1 MLEPIHLARIASF
14 MAHPQLFRSMR
25 VSKKWLEAIRTV
37 KLDYLD
43 LRSFYGTLA
52 DEHVHSLVSKQP
64 NMHTVRIH
72 AAALVTEKSMKH
84 LGKLPLLTELD
95 LSNCRNLNDGAL
107 SKIPAER
114 LQSLTS
120 LTITHCGFSERSLKL
135 GSLPNLTKLDISSC
149 DGLHSR
155 VGGVLAQGFP
165 SLTYLDASCSPTLS
179 NEFLGHLSKISTL
192 TSLSIR
198 NSHGFDHNGFSMLC
212 GEPPKNS
219 AAAQAAAATAV
230 STATSASGSTSH
242 ATETKLPQLRK
253 LDISS
258 TWVNGSSL
266 VKICRAY
273 PTLTDLSV
281 SFCNRIDDE
290 GTVSLDNLTQLCHL
304 SISYTDVA
312 QKTLKKLTS
321 LPHLRT
327 LAVAGCR
334 GIKPFL
340 KDFQKRYPSVS
351 VYSKSTTVVPPKS
364 EA

>member
-1 MLEPIHLARIASF
+1 

-37 KLDYLD
+37 KLDHLD

-84 LGKLPLLTELD
+84 LGKLTMLTELD
-95 LSNCRNLNDGAL
+95 LTNCRNLNDGAL

-114 LQSLTS
+114 MQSLTS

-135 GSLPNLTKLDISSC
+135 GPLPNLTKLDISSC

-155 VGGVLAQGFP
+155 VGSVLVQGFP
-165 SLTYLDASCSPTLS
+165 SLTHLNASCSPTLS
-179 NEFLGHLSKISTL
+179 NDFLAQLSKISTL
-192 TSLSIR
+192 TWLSIR

-219 AAAQAAAATAV
+219 AAAAANAQAAASATPG
-230 STATSASGSTSH
+230 ATLA
-242 ATETKLPQLRK
+242 APQVKLPQLK
-253 LDISS
+253 TLDISS

-273 PTLTDLSV
+273 PSLTDLSV
-281 SFCNRIDDE
+281 AFCNRIDDE
-290 GTVSLDNLTQLCHL
+290 GTVALDNLTQLGHL
-304 SISYTDVA
+304 SISYTDIA
-312 QKTLKKLTS
+312 QKTLKKIAA
-321 LPHLRT
+321 LPQLHT
-327 LAVAGCR
+327 LAIAGCR
-334 GIKPFL
+334 AVKPYL
-340 KDFQKRYPSVS
+340 KDFQRRYPAISIH
-351 VYSKSTTVVPPKS
+351 SKPTTTVAPK